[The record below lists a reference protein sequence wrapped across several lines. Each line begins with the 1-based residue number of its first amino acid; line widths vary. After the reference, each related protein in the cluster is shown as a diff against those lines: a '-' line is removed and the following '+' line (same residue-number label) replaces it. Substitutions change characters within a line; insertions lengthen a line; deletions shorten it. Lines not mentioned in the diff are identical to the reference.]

1 MVGNFFFFSSRRRH
15 TRCALVTGVQTC
27 ALPISIALF
36 SGVKVEQ
43 ARTIWLVDTAP
54 VVIEKL
60 KEARDQ
66 LDSFMAS
73 QGLSGKPDDIANLKG
88 DAARAGFVERF
99 KQVQKLKVQL
109 DQYTDLTP
117 EQAQPIDQVLPRDEL
132 NAFRGAYLETA
143 QRLRAQQGK
152 PDGTTNEEKIG
163 RAHV

>member
-1 MVGNFFFFSSRRRH
+1 MRISDWSSDV
-15 TRCALVTGVQTC
+15 CSSDL
-27 ALPISIALF
+27 
-36 SGVKVEQ
+36 
-43 ARTIWLVDTAP
+43 IWLVDTAP

-117 EQAQPIDQVLPRDEL
+117 EQAQQIDQVLPRDEL

-143 QRLRAQQGK
+143 QRLRAKQGK
-152 PDGTTNEEKIG
+152 PDGKTTEDIDQLDFEFVLF
-163 RAHV
+163 ASA